1 MTLRGHIERKEFVA
15 APGVFDMISAKVADR
30 TDAAALYVTGY
41 GTVASHLGLPDAG
54 LATYSEMLS
63 RIEAI
68 CEGVSKPVIAD
79 ADTGYGGLLN
89 VRRTVRGY
97 EKAGVA
103 AIQLEDQE
111 YPKKCGHTPQR
122 SVVSCADMVAKIRV
136 ASDAR
141 SSEDLLIIARTDAR
155 SGLGLDE
162 ALRRGEAYAKAGADI
177 LFIESPESEAELLT
191 IGRHFDVPVLA
202 NMVHGGKTPLM
213 SKEQLIDAG
222 FSIAIYP
229 SVGFLAMGQALRLAY
244 EALLAGRPLDTPL
257 YPFTEFHELMGFP
270 DIWAFERQYATSET
284 PNAGAPNA
292 S

>member
-1 MTLRGHIERKEFVA
+1 MKLRALLDNKEFVA

-30 TDAAALYVTGY
+30 TGASALYVTGY

-54 LATYSEMLS
+54 LATYTEMLS

-68 CEGVSKPVIAD
+68 CEGVNKPVIAD

-122 SVVSCADMVAKIRV
+122 RVVSCADMEAKIRV
-136 ASDAR
+136 ACDAR
-141 SSEDLLIIARTDAR
+141 SSADTLIIARTDAR
-155 SGLGLDE
+155 SALGLDE

-177 LFIESPESEAELLT
+177 LFIESPESEAELRA

-202 NMVHGGKTPLM
+202 NMVHGGKTPLL
-213 SKEQLIDAG
+213 SREQLIDAG
-222 FSIAIYP
+222 FAIAIYP
-229 SVGFLAMGQALRLAY
+229 SLGFLAMGEALRQAY
-244 EALLAGRPLDTPL
+244 GSLLDGRALETPL
-257 YPFTEFHELMGFP
+257 YPFTEFHELMGFQ
-270 DIWAFERQYATSET
+270 DIWAFERQYATSENPT
-284 PNAGAPNA
+284 IGAPDA